1 MKYLRILYKNL
12 HLILSKE
19 ISKLKEFSE
28 ELKKSYF
35 QQDTK
40 LNETLETTSKLLQG
54 YQLVECEISS
64 MQKKV
69 ITKGEKITSSVLNKI
84 FQIKNPNNQIIYIMK
99 IVYDILKQNID
110 IMKDNET
117 NEELKQKENIN
128 WEFLKKKVEQ
138 KSILLLLS
146 FISETSNLN
155 MPKEIMKNWS
165 PINSKYDQYKNIYMK
180 TFPEI
185 MVIIDFIEVLM
196 AFYIKLTML
205 KKLYL
210 SNQKKSNKLEL
221 IQSDINK
228 NREFMELTQFFL
240 AKISKDYENYQKSL
254 ENKDKSNQMIYGYN
268 ILEKYALYEKYI
280 VFEEYI
286 SPDED
291 YNSEFYNNYG
301 GDEFNNSKKKKRYV
315 IRLDKKYTKRE
326 RFIQQL
332 SSSLIAYRKGTRKI
346 NFGKFIKAINEN
358 RNTSL
363 NKNSS
368 NTNTNSISKSKNKN
382 NISILSNI
390 SNNNIL
396 MKSMESNNSSLNL
409 KGSFQT
415 NHSNSIFNL
424 TRINNNSPFQNENS
438 RNTTNTIFYKRSF
451 VESIP
456 TFDNFHQISSRNMPL
471 KDGLNISSNDCD
483 LSQTKFTNKTIVNT
497 HERNSVKTNKAK
509 GKEKNTVYRNNVKKN
524 EMRLKIEDEQQYS
537 FCSFCCKNMQN
548 KISNIFQN
556 K

>member
-19 ISKLKEFSE
+19 ISKLKEFTE

-35 QQDTK
+35 QQDTR
-40 LNETLETTSKLLQG
+40 LNETIEKTTKLFQG

-69 ITKGEKITSSVLNKI
+69 IAKGEKITSSVLNKI
-84 FQIKNPNNQIIYIMK
+84 FQIKSPNNQIIYIMK
-99 IVYDILKQNID
+99 IVYDILKENID
-110 IMKDNET
+110 IMKENST
-117 NEELKQKENIN
+117 NDELKQKENIN
-128 WEFLKKKVEQ
+128 WEFLKKKVEK

-155 MPKEIMKNWS
+155 MPKEIMKNWT
-165 PINSKYDQYKNIYMK
+165 PINSKYDQYKNAYMK

-196 AFYIKLTML
+196 VFYIKLTML

-240 AKISKDYENYQKSL
+240 GKISKDYENYQKSL
-254 ENKDKSNQMIYGYN
+254 ENKDKSNQIIYGYN
-268 ILEKYALYEKYI
+268 ILEKYSLYEKYI

-315 IRLDKKYTKRE
+315 IRLDKKYTKKE

-358 RNTSL
+358 RNTSI

-368 NTNTNSISKSKNKN
+368 NTNSINKSKNKN
-382 NISILSNI
+382 NISIL

-409 KGSFQT
+409 KGSFHT
-415 NHSNSIFNL
+415 NHSNSILNL
-424 TRINNNSPFQNENS
+424 TRINNNSPFRNENS

-451 VESIP
+451 VESFP
-456 TFDNFHQISSRNMPL
+456 TFDILHQKSSRNMPL
-471 KDGLNISSNDCD
+471 KEGLNISSNDCD

-497 HERNSVKTNKAK
+497 HEKNSVKSTKAK
-509 GKEKNTVYRNNVKKN
+509 VKEKNTVYRNNVKKN
-524 EMRLKIEDEQQYS
+524 EMNLKIEDEQQYS

-548 KISNIFQN
+548 KISEIFKN

>member
-19 ISKLKEFSE
+19 ISKLKEFTQ
-28 ELKKSYF
+28 ELNKCYF

-40 LNETLETTSKLLQG
+40 LTETLEKTTKLFQG

-69 ITKGEKITSSVLNKI
+69 IAKGEKITSSVLNKI
-84 FQIKNPNNQIIYIMK
+84 FQIKNPNNQIINIMK

-110 IMKDNET
+110 ILKDNET
-117 NEELKQKENIN
+117 NEEIKQKENIN

-146 FISETSNLN
+146 LISETSNLN
-155 MPKEIMKNWS
+155 MPKEIMKNWT
-165 PINSKYDQYKNIYMK
+165 PINSKYDQYKNTYMK

-196 AFYIKLTML
+196 IFYIKLTML

-210 SNQKKSNKLEL
+210 SNQKKNNKLEL

-280 VFEEYI
+280 VYEEYI
-286 SPDED
+286 SPEED
-291 YNSEFYNNYG
+291 YNSEYYNNYG

-326 RFIQQL
+326 KFIQQL

-346 NFGKFIKAINEN
+346 NFGKFIKALNEN

-368 NTNTNSISKSKNKN
+368 FSNSITKSKNKN
-382 NISILSNI
+382 NISILSN
-390 SNNNIL
+390 NNIL
-396 MKSMESNNSSLNL
+396 TMESNNSSLNL

-451 VESIP
+451 AESIP
-456 TFDNFHQISSRNMPL
+456 TFDNINQISSRNMHL

-483 LSQTKFTNKTIVNT
+483 LSQTKFTNKTIVNS
-497 HERNSVKTNKAK
+497 HEKNSVKSTKIK

-548 KISNIFQN
+548 KINDIFKN

>member
-19 ISKLKEFSE
+19 ISKLKEFTE

-35 QQDTK
+35 QQDTR
-40 LNETLETTSKLLQG
+40 LNETIEKTTKLFQG

-69 ITKGEKITSSVLNKI
+69 IAKGEKITSSVLNKI
-84 FQIKNPNNQIIYIMK
+84 FQIKSPNNQIIYIMK
-99 IVYDILKQNID
+99 IVYDILKENID
-110 IMKDNET
+110 IMKENST

-128 WEFLKKKVEQ
+128 WEFLKKKVEK

-155 MPKEIMKNWS
+155 MPKEIMKNWT
-165 PINSKYDQYKNIYMK
+165 PINSKYDQYKNAYMK

-196 AFYIKLTML
+196 VFYIKLTML

-240 AKISKDYENYQKSL
+240 GKISKDYENYQKSL
-254 ENKDKSNQMIYGYN
+254 ENKDKSNQIIYGYN
-268 ILEKYALYEKYI
+268 ILEKYSLYEKYI

-301 GDEFNNSKKKKRYV
+301 GDDFNNSKKKKRYV
-315 IRLDKKYTKRE
+315 IRLDKKYTKKE

-358 RNTSL
+358 RNTSI

-368 NTNTNSISKSKNKN
+368 NTNSINKSKNKN
-382 NISILSNI
+382 NISIL

-409 KGSFQT
+409 KGSFHT
-415 NHSNSIFNL
+415 NHSNSILNL
-424 TRINNNSPFQNENS
+424 TRINNNSPFRNENS

-451 VESIP
+451 VESFP
-456 TFDNFHQISSRNMPL
+456 TFDNIHQKSSRNMPI
-471 KDGLNISSNDCD
+471 KEGLNISSNDCD

-497 HERNSVKTNKAK
+497 HEKNSVKSTKVK
-509 GKEKNTVYRNNVKKN
+509 VKEKNTVYRNNVKKN
-524 EMRLKIEDEQQYS
+524 EMNLKIEDEQQYS

-548 KISNIFQN
+548 KISEIFKN

>member
-19 ISKLKEFSE
+19 ISKLKEFTE

-35 QQDTK
+35 QQDTR
-40 LNETLETTSKLLQG
+40 LNETIEKTTKLFQG

-69 ITKGEKITSSVLNKI
+69 IAKGEKITSSVLNKI
-84 FQIKNPNNQIIYIMK
+84 FQIKSPNNQIIYIMK
-99 IVYDILKQNID
+99 IVYDILKENID
-110 IMKDNET
+110 IMKENST

-128 WEFLKKKVEQ
+128 WEFLKKKVEK

-155 MPKEIMKNWS
+155 MPKEIMKNWT
-165 PINSKYDQYKNIYMK
+165 PINSKYDQYKNAYMK

-196 AFYIKLTML
+196 VFYIKLTML

-240 AKISKDYENYQKSL
+240 GKISKDYENYQKSL
-254 ENKDKSNQMIYGYN
+254 ENKDKSNQIIYGYN
-268 ILEKYALYEKYI
+268 ILEKYSLYEKYI

-315 IRLDKKYTKRE
+315 IRLDKKYTKKE

-358 RNTSL
+358 RNTSI

-368 NTNTNSISKSKNKN
+368 NTNSINKSKNKN
-382 NISILSNI
+382 NISIL

-409 KGSFQT
+409 KGSFHT
-415 NHSNSIFNL
+415 NHSNSILNL
-424 TRINNNSPFQNENS
+424 TRINNNSPFRNENS

-451 VESIP
+451 VESFP
-456 TFDNFHQISSRNMPL
+456 TFDILHQKSSRNMPL
-471 KDGLNISSNDCD
+471 KEGLNISSNDCD

-497 HERNSVKTNKAK
+497 HEKNSVKSTKTK
-509 GKEKNTVYRNNVKKN
+509 VKEKNTVYRNNVKKN
-524 EMRLKIEDEQQYS
+524 EMNLKIEDEQQYS

-548 KISNIFQN
+548 KISEIFQN

>member
-19 ISKLKEFSE
+19 ISKLKEFTE
-28 ELKKSYF
+28 ELKKCYF

-40 LNETLETTSKLLQG
+40 LSETIEKTTKLFQG

-69 ITKGEKITSSVLNKI
+69 IAKGEKITSSVLNKI
-84 FQIKNPNNQIIYIMK
+84 FQIKNPNNQIIHIMK

-110 IMKDNET
+110 ILKDNET
-117 NEELKQKENIN
+117 KEELKQKENIN

-155 MPKEIMKNWS
+155 MPKEIMKNWT
-165 PINSKYDQYKNIYMK
+165 PINSKYDQCKNTYMK

-185 MVIIDFIEVLM
+185 MVIIDFIQVLM
-196 AFYIKLTML
+196 MFYIKLTML

-210 SNQKKSNKLEL
+210 SNQKKTNKLEL

-280 VFEEYI
+280 VYEEYI

-346 NFGKFIKAINEN
+346 NFGKFIKALNEN

-368 NTNTNSISKSKNKN
+368 NTNSISKSKNKN
-382 NISILSNI
+382 NISILSN
-390 SNNNIL
+390 NNIL
-396 MKSMESNNSSLNL
+396 TMESNNSSLNL

-424 TRINNNSPFQNENS
+424 TRINNNSPFRNENS
-438 RNTTNTIFYKRSF
+438 RNTTNTIFYKKSF
-451 VESIP
+451 VESIQ
-456 TFDNFHQISSRNMPL
+456 TFDNINQISSRNMHL

-483 LSQTKFTNKTIVNT
+483 LSQTKFTNKTIVNS
-497 HERNSVKTNKAK
+497 HERNSIKSTKIK

-524 EMRLKIEDEQQYS
+524 EMKLKIEDEQQYS

-548 KISNIFQN
+548 KINDILQN

>member
-69 ITKGEKITSSVLNKI
+69 IAKGEKITSSVLNKI

-280 VFEEYI
+280 VYEEYI
-286 SPDED
+286 
-291 YNSEFYNNYG
+291 
-301 GDEFNNSKKKKRYV
+301 
-315 IRLDKKYTKRE
+315 
-326 RFIQQL
+326 
-332 SSSLIAYRKGTRKI
+332 
-346 NFGKFIKAINEN
+346 
-358 RNTSL
+358 
-363 NKNSS
+363 KN
-368 NTNTNSISKSKNKN
+368 I
-382 NISILSNI
+382 
-390 SNNNIL
+390 
-396 MKSMESNNSSLNL
+396 
-409 KGSFQT
+409 
-415 NHSNSIFNL
+415 
-424 TRINNNSPFQNENS
+424 
-438 RNTTNTIFYKRSF
+438 
-451 VESIP
+451 
-456 TFDNFHQISSRNMPL
+456 
-471 KDGLNISSNDCD
+471 
-483 LSQTKFTNKTIVNT
+483 
-497 HERNSVKTNKAK
+497 
-509 GKEKNTVYRNNVKKN
+509 
-524 EMRLKIEDEQQYS
+524 
-537 FCSFCCKNMQN
+537 
-548 KISNIFQN
+548 
-556 K
+556 

>member
-19 ISKLKEFSE
+19 ISKLKEFTE

-35 QQDTK
+35 QQDTR
-40 LNETLETTSKLLQG
+40 LNETIEKTTKLFQG

-69 ITKGEKITSSVLNKI
+69 IAKGEKITSSVLNKI
-84 FQIKNPNNQIIYIMK
+84 FQIKSPNNQIIYIMK
-99 IVYDILKQNID
+99 IVYDILKENID
-110 IMKDNET
+110 IMKENST
-117 NEELKQKENIN
+117 NDELKQKENIN
-128 WEFLKKKVEQ
+128 WEFLKKKVEK

-155 MPKEIMKNWS
+155 MPKEIMKNWT
-165 PINSKYDQYKNIYMK
+165 PINSKYDQYKNAYMK

-196 AFYIKLTML
+196 VFYIKLTML

-240 AKISKDYENYQKSL
+240 GKISKDYENYQKSL

-268 ILEKYALYEKYI
+268 ILEKYSLYEKYI

-301 GDEFNNSKKKKRYV
+301 GDDFNNSKKKKRYV
-315 IRLDKKYTKRE
+315 IRLDKKYTKKE

-332 SSSLIAYRKGTRKI
+332 SSSLLAYRKGTRKI

-358 RNTSL
+358 RNTSI

-368 NTNTNSISKSKNKN
+368 NTNSINKSKNKN
-382 NISILSNI
+382 NISIL

-409 KGSFQT
+409 KGSFHT
-415 NHSNSIFNL
+415 NHSNSILNL
-424 TRINNNSPFQNENS
+424 TRINNNSPFRNENS
-438 RNTTNTIFYKRSF
+438 RNTINTIFYKRSF
-451 VESIP
+451 VESFP
-456 TFDNFHQISSRNMPL
+456 TFDILHQKSSRNMPL
-471 KDGLNISSNDCD
+471 KEGLNISSNDCD

-497 HERNSVKTNKAK
+497 HEKNSVKSTKAK
-509 GKEKNTVYRNNVKKN
+509 VKEKNTVYRNNVKKN
-524 EMRLKIEDEQQYS
+524 EMNLKIEDEQQYS

-548 KISNIFQN
+548 KISEIFKN

>member
-19 ISKLKEFSE
+19 ISKLKEFTE
-28 ELKKSYF
+28 ELKKCYF

-40 LNETLETTSKLLQG
+40 LSETIEKTTKLFQG

-69 ITKGEKITSSVLNKI
+69 IAKGEKITSSVLNKI
-84 FQIKNPNNQIIYIMK
+84 FQIKNPNNQIIHIMK

-110 IMKDNET
+110 ILKDNET
-117 NEELKQKENIN
+117 KEELKQKENIN

-155 MPKEIMKNWS
+155 MPKEIMKNWT
-165 PINSKYDQYKNIYMK
+165 PINSKYDQCKNTYMK

-185 MVIIDFIEVLM
+185 MVIIDFIQVLM
-196 AFYIKLTML
+196 MFYIKLTML

-210 SNQKKSNKLEL
+210 SNQKKTNKLEL

-280 VFEEYI
+280 VYEEYI

-346 NFGKFIKAINEN
+346 NFGKFIKALNEN

-368 NTNTNSISKSKNKN
+368 NTNSISKSKNKN
-382 NISILSNI
+382 NISILSN
-390 SNNNIL
+390 NNIL
-396 MKSMESNNSSLNL
+396 TMESNNSSLNL

-424 TRINNNSPFQNENS
+424 TRINNNSPFRNENS
-438 RNTTNTIFYKRSF
+438 RNTTNTIFYKKSF
-451 VESIP
+451 VESIQ
-456 TFDNFHQISSRNMPL
+456 TFDNINQISSRNMHL

-483 LSQTKFTNKTIVNT
+483 LSQTKFTNKTIVNS
-497 HERNSVKTNKAK
+497 HERNSIKSTKIK

-524 EMRLKIEDEQQYS
+524 EMKLRIEDEQQYS

-548 KISNIFQN
+548 KINDILQN

>member
-1 MKYLRILYKNL
+1 
-12 HLILSKE
+12 
-19 ISKLKEFSE
+19 
-28 ELKKSYF
+28 
-35 QQDTK
+35 
-40 LNETLETTSKLLQG
+40 
-54 YQLVECEISS
+54 
-64 MQKKV
+64 
-69 ITKGEKITSSVLNKI
+69 
-84 FQIKNPNNQIIYIMK
+84 
-99 IVYDILKQNID
+99 
-110 IMKDNET
+110 
-117 NEELKQKENIN
+117 
-128 WEFLKKKVEQ
+128 
-138 KSILLLLS
+138 
-146 FISETSNLN
+146 
-155 MPKEIMKNWS
+155 MPKEIMKNWT
-165 PINSKYDQYKNIYMK
+165 PINSKYDQCKNTYMK

-185 MVIIDFIEVLM
+185 MVIIDFIQVLM
-196 AFYIKLTML
+196 MFYIKLTML

-210 SNQKKSNKLEL
+210 SNQKKTNKLEL

-280 VFEEYI
+280 VYEEYI

-346 NFGKFIKAINEN
+346 NFGKFIKALNEN

-368 NTNTNSISKSKNKN
+368 NTNSISKSKNKN
-382 NISILSNI
+382 NISILSN
-390 SNNNIL
+390 NNIL
-396 MKSMESNNSSLNL
+396 TMESNNSSLNL

-424 TRINNNSPFQNENS
+424 TRINNNSPFRNENS
-438 RNTTNTIFYKRSF
+438 RNTTNTIFYKKSF
-451 VESIP
+451 VESIQ
-456 TFDNFHQISSRNMPL
+456 TFDNINQISSRNMHL

-483 LSQTKFTNKTIVNT
+483 LSQTKFTNKTIVNS
-497 HERNSVKTNKAK
+497 HERNSIKSTKIK

-524 EMRLKIEDEQQYS
+524 EMKLKIEDEQQYS

-548 KISNIFQN
+548 KINDILQN

>member
-1 MKYLRILYKNL
+1 
-12 HLILSKE
+12 
-19 ISKLKEFSE
+19 
-28 ELKKSYF
+28 
-35 QQDTK
+35 
-40 LNETLETTSKLLQG
+40 
-54 YQLVECEISS
+54 
-64 MQKKV
+64 
-69 ITKGEKITSSVLNKI
+69 
-84 FQIKNPNNQIIYIMK
+84 MK
-99 IVYDILKQNID
+99 IVYDILKENID
-110 IMKDNET
+110 IMKENST
-117 NEELKQKENIN
+117 NDELKQKENIN
-128 WEFLKKKVEQ
+128 WEFLKKKVEK

-155 MPKEIMKNWS
+155 MPKEIMKNWT
-165 PINSKYDQYKNIYMK
+165 PINSKYDQYKNAYMK

-196 AFYIKLTML
+196 VFYIKLTML

-210 SNQKKSNKLEL
+210 SNQKISNKLEL

-240 AKISKDYENYQKSL
+240 GKISKDYENYQKSL
-254 ENKDKSNQMIYGYN
+254 ENKDKSNQIIYGYN
-268 ILEKYALYEKYI
+268 ILEKYSLYEKYI

-315 IRLDKKYTKRE
+315 IRLDKKYTKKE

-358 RNTSL
+358 RNTSI

-368 NTNTNSISKSKNKN
+368 NTNSINKSKNKN
-382 NISILSNI
+382 NISIL

-409 KGSFQT
+409 KGSFHT
-415 NHSNSIFNL
+415 NHSNSILNL
-424 TRINNNSPFQNENS
+424 TRINNNSPFRNENS

-451 VESIP
+451 VESFP
-456 TFDNFHQISSRNMPL
+456 TFDILHQKSSRNMPL
-471 KDGLNISSNDCD
+471 KEGLNISSNDCD

-497 HERNSVKTNKAK
+497 HEKNSVKSTKAK
-509 GKEKNTVYRNNVKKN
+509 VKEKNTVYRNNVKKN
-524 EMRLKIEDEQQYS
+524 EMNLKIEDEQQYS

-548 KISNIFQN
+548 KISEIFKN

>member
-19 ISKLKEFSE
+19 ISKLKEFTQ
-28 ELKKSYF
+28 ELNKCYF

-40 LNETLETTSKLLQG
+40 LTETLEKTTKLFQG

-69 ITKGEKITSSVLNKI
+69 IAKGEKITSSVLNKI
-84 FQIKNPNNQIIYIMK
+84 FQIKNPNNQIINIMK

-110 IMKDNET
+110 ILKDNET
-117 NEELKQKENIN
+117 NEEIKQKENIN

-155 MPKEIMKNWS
+155 MPKEIMKNWT
-165 PINSKYDQYKNIYMK
+165 PINSKYDQYKNTYMK

-196 AFYIKLTML
+196 IFYIKLTML

-210 SNQKKSNKLEL
+210 SNQKKNNKLEL

-280 VFEEYI
+280 VYEEYI
-286 SPDED
+286 SPEED
-291 YNSEFYNNYG
+291 YNSEYYNNYG

-326 RFIQQL
+326 KFIQQL

-346 NFGKFIKAINEN
+346 NFGKFIKALNEN

-368 NTNTNSISKSKNKN
+368 FSNSITKSKNKN
-382 NISILSNI
+382 NISILSN
-390 SNNNIL
+390 NNIL
-396 MKSMESNNSSLNL
+396 TMESNNSSLNL

-451 VESIP
+451 AESIP
-456 TFDNFHQISSRNMPL
+456 TFDNINQISSRNMNL

-483 LSQTKFTNKTIVNT
+483 LSQTKFTNKTIVNS
-497 HERNSVKTNKAK
+497 HEKNSVKSTKIK

-548 KISNIFQN
+548 KINDIFKN

>member
-69 ITKGEKITSSVLNKI
+69 IAKGEKITSSVLNKI

-240 AKISKDYENYQKSL
+240 AKISKDYENYQ
-254 ENKDKSNQMIYGYN
+254 
-268 ILEKYALYEKYI
+268 
-280 VFEEYI
+280 
-286 SPDED
+286 
-291 YNSEFYNNYG
+291 
-301 GDEFNNSKKKKRYV
+301 
-315 IRLDKKYTKRE
+315 
-326 RFIQQL
+326 
-332 SSSLIAYRKGTRKI
+332 
-346 NFGKFIKAINEN
+346 
-358 RNTSL
+358 
-363 NKNSS
+363 
-368 NTNTNSISKSKNKN
+368 
-382 NISILSNI
+382 
-390 SNNNIL
+390 
-396 MKSMESNNSSLNL
+396 NL
-409 KGSFQT
+409 
-415 NHSNSIFNL
+415 
-424 TRINNNSPFQNENS
+424 
-438 RNTTNTIFYKRSF
+438 
-451 VESIP
+451 
-456 TFDNFHQISSRNMPL
+456 
-471 KDGLNISSNDCD
+471 
-483 LSQTKFTNKTIVNT
+483 
-497 HERNSVKTNKAK
+497 
-509 GKEKNTVYRNNVKKN
+509 
-524 EMRLKIEDEQQYS
+524 
-537 FCSFCCKNMQN
+537 
-548 KISNIFQN
+548 
-556 K
+556 

>member
-19 ISKLKEFSE
+19 ISKLKEFTE
-28 ELKKSYF
+28 ELNKCYF

-40 LNETLETTSKLLQG
+40 LTETLEKTTKLLQG

-69 ITKGEKITSSVLNKI
+69 IAKGEKITSSVLNKI
-84 FQIKNPNNQIIYIMK
+84 FQIKNPNNQIVYIMK

-110 IMKDNET
+110 TLKDNET
-117 NEELKQKENIN
+117 KEELKQKENIN

-155 MPKEIMKNWS
+155 MPKEIMKNWT
-165 PINSKYDQYKNIYMK
+165 PINSQYEQYRNTYMK

-196 AFYIKLTML
+196 MFYIKLTML

-210 SNQKKSNKLEL
+210 SNQKKNNKLEL

-280 VFEEYI
+280 VYEEYI
-286 SPDED
+286 SPEED
-291 YNSEFYNNYG
+291 YNSEYYNNYG

-346 NFGKFIKAINEN
+346 NFGKFIKALSEN

-368 NTNTNSISKSKNKN
+368 FSNSISKSKNKNKN
-382 NISILSNI
+382 NISILSN
-390 SNNNIL
+390 NNIL
-396 MKSMESNNSSLNL
+396 TMESNNSSFNL

-424 TRINNNSPFQNENS
+424 TRINNNSPFRNENS
-438 RNTTNTIFYKRSF
+438 RNTTNTIFYKKSF

-456 TFDNFHQISSRNMPL
+456 TFDNINQISSRNMHL
-471 KDGLNISSNDCD
+471 KEGLNISSNDCD
-483 LSQTKFTNKTIVNT
+483 LSLTKFTNKTIVNS
-497 HERNSVKTNKAK
+497 HERNSIKSTKIK
-509 GKEKNTVYRNNVKKN
+509 GKEKNTVYRNNVKKK
-524 EMRLKIEDEQQYS
+524 EMSLKIEDEQQYS

-548 KISNIFQN
+548 KINDIFQN